1 MKEKLKKIQKLI
13 LENKTRILIFLLI
26 LIGILIRTVNIS
38 EIPNALNVDEASAG
52 YEAYSI
58 LNYGMDRN
66 RKS

>member
-1 MKEKLKKIQKLI
+1 MKGNFKKKLKKIV
-13 LENKTRILIFLLI
+13 ENKYTIIIGIILI
-26 LIGILIRTVNIS
+26 IGFLIRLVNIS

-58 LNYGMDRN
+58 LKYGIDRN